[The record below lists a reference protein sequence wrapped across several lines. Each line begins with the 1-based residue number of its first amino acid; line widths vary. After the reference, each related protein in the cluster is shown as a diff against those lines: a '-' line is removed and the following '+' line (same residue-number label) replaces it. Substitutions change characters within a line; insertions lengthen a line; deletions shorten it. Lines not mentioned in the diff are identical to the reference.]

1 MPLKPLLKNK
11 LLIQKHWHVNE
22 FCIDSWPFWLFE
34 ENIKIINEIN
44 EEEEKQRKQD
54 EDQQQK
60 GMPNF
65 NPSKIMDNVPKMP
78 SMPNF
83 GGMNF

>member
-1 MPLKPLLKNK
+1 LRPLLKNK

-34 ENIKIINEIN
+34 ENIKIINELN
-44 EEEEKQRKQD
+44 EEEEKQRKTE
-54 EDQQQK
+54 EDAQQK

-65 NPSKIMDNVPKMP
+65 NPNSIM
-78 SMPNF
+78 SGMPNLGNIGNLGSGF
-83 GGMNF
+83 K